1 MSLGAF
7 LYSCKVPGYLTTQC
21 GCEGDQ
27 QTASHVLAKL
37 RHYSEEKWDFWQQKE
52 RDMKNP
58 MGEITLQ
65 DMLTKHVRSSAHFS
79 LRTGLLLQYERLSVE

>member
-1 MSLGAF
+1 
-7 LYSCKVPGYLTTQC
+7 
-21 GCEGDQ
+21 
-27 QTASHVLAKL
+27 
-37 RHYSEEKWDFWQQKE
+37 
-52 RDMKNP
+52 MKNP

>member
-1 MSLGAF
+1 MQSPRLP
-7 LYSCKVPGYLTTQC
+7 YHTVW
-21 GCEGDQ
+21 CEGDQ

-37 RHYSEEKWDFWQQKE
+37 RHYSEEKWDFLQQKE

-65 DMLTKHVRSSAHFS
+65 DMLTKHVRSSAHFT